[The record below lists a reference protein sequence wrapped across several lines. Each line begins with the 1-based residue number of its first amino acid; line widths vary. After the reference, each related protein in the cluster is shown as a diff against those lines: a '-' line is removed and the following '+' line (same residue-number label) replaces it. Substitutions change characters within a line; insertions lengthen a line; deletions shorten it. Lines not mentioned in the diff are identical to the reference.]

1 MARVTSEQNSHN
13 IHADNPHT
21 ANALSGGKDTVGPD
35 PARIPSTDPA
45 LIPSAVPAR
54 IQSPDPSRIQS
65 PVPARIQSADLT
77 RIQSADPALIP
88 SAVPARISHQN
99 KPVRVDMSPNAF
111 NWFIV
116 RFDKPHQELKF
127 QKFVYDNRD
136 ISKNIIEVYCPTHTV
151 VKEYYS
157 KSPASRPAS
166 QPASQA
172 SPSQPRPQPRP
183 HLRPLFA
190 GADFV
195 YATFFALSD
204 FLRKYCPGASIQYKK
219 RLRPNQPSGPLIVP
233 EKEMTD
239 FRNFNENFADKV
251 VLLPKSIKEYAFN
264 NKGDMPNETLRI
276 VDGPMAGLTGYLIK
290 LDGNKGLAFQIN
302 NPYGGQPFTFGILNI
317 WDFHVVRVH
326 NVSEDRQSLS
336 TMKARAVDLLI
347 GLLQKDG
354 CEDKVLMDRLYSIME
369 QLRQGRSLVQA
380 YPAMNG
386 LSLSDKELILNLI
399 RYEKDEPGFV
409 RKNWPR
415 LTIRPFLTPT
425 SGIHIPEGKDYA
437 LLPHSGFME
446 IVKRTRVEEE
456 AFDPSHTSAMNM
468 ETCYYA
474 HVGMIR
480 NHGGVCTFFSDW
492 NKFLGEYFATEGEG
506 RKRLNVSFAN
516 HAPTLLKVLRGEEAS
531 MQAVPS
537 MHMGRGPCLNVMAL
551 SIPYSGPFEEDDLL
565 ADEAMEQALSAFIA
579 TGLAICRE
587 ISSSSHLA
595 LWRGLISDIWL
606 HI

>member
-1 MARVTSEQNSHN
+1 MARVTSEHNSHN
-13 IHADNPHT
+13 LHADNPHT
-21 ANALSGGKDTVGPD
+21 ANALSGGKDTVGP
-35 PARIPSTDPA
+35 
-45 LIPSAVPAR
+45 
-54 IQSPDPSRIQS
+54 
-65 PVPARIQSADLT
+65 VPARIQSADPARIPSADPA
-77 RIQSADPALIP
+77 RIQSAD
-88 SAVPARISHQN
+88 PARISHQN
-99 KPVRVDMSPNAF
+99 KPVRVDMSPNSF

-157 KSPASRPAS
+157 KSPAG
-166 QPASQA
+166 QA
-172 SPSQPRPQPRP
+172 SPSQPRP

-204 FLRKYCPGASIQYKK
+204 FLRNYCPGASIQYKK
-219 RLRPNQPSGPLIVP
+219 RLRPNQPSEPLIVP

-380 YPAMNG
+380 YPAMKG

-415 LTIRPFLTPT
+415 LTIRPLLTPT

-516 HAPTLLKVLRGEEAS
+516 HAPTLLKVLTGEEAS

-537 MHMGRGPCLNVMAL
+537 MHVGTGPCLNVMAL
-551 SIPYSGPFEEDDLL
+551 SIPYSGPFDEDDLL

>member
-13 IHADNPHT
+13 LHADNPHT
-21 ANALSGGKDTVGPD
+21 ANALSGGKDTVGPV
-35 PARIPSTDPA
+35 PARIPS
-45 LIPSAVPAR
+45 
-54 IQSPDPSRIQS
+54 
-65 PVPARIQSADLT
+65 AD
-77 RIQSADPALIP
+77 
-88 SAVPARISHQN
+88 PARISHQN
-99 KPVRVDMSPNAF
+99 KPVRVDMSPNSF

-157 KSPASRPAS
+157 KSPAG
-166 QPASQA
+166 QA
-172 SPSQPRPQPRP
+172 SPSQPRP

-204 FLRKYCPGASIQYKK
+204 FLRNYCPGASIQYKK
-219 RLRPNQPSGPLIVP
+219 RLRPNQPSEPLIVP

-380 YPAMNG
+380 YPAMKG

-415 LTIRPFLTPT
+415 LTIRPLLTPT

-446 IVKRTRVEEE
+446 IVKRIRVEEE

-516 HAPTLLKVLRGEEAS
+516 HAPTLLKVLTGEEAS

-537 MHMGRGPCLNVMAL
+537 MHVGTGPCLNVMAL
-551 SIPYSGPFEEDDLL
+551 SIPYSGPFDEDDLL